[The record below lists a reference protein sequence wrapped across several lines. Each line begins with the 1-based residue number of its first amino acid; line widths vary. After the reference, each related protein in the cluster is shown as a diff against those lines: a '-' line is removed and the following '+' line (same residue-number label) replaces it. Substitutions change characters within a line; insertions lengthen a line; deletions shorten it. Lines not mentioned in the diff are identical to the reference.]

1 MRLSQRAFPHPVVG
15 NADDVVDVA
24 FQTPIDFTHDS
35 ANYYISAQVQC
46 SSKTIAQLV
55 KHGQAAYVLHV
66 ECSNTLYRNIF
77 EFTTPEF
84 EVRIPSELLN
94 ATVEVNL
101 FVVAK
106 QDLPKY
112 KVDKAHPD
120 YGDASFSVSAGEVL
134 AIGEAC
140 TFEADIDFDA
150 LRSVGSILQ
159 IRELPGP
166 EHAEMQFDFSGEKI
180 SIFLSPHDFGIY
192 KILKT
197 HQPLCASVVPPIV
210 VAAVARALDV
220 LKNGQAEEDLRWA
233 RCLRKR
239 LDHLDLTLEGD
250 SLELAQKVLELPI
263 KRSFITA
270 KGFLEGLG
278 A

>member
-1 MRLSQRAFPHPVVG
+1 M
-15 NADDVVDVA
+15 
-24 FQTPIDFTHDS
+24 
-35 ANYYISAQVQC
+35 
-46 SSKTIAQLV
+46 
-55 KHGQAAYVLHV
+55 LHV

-77 EFTTPEF
+77 EFTTPDGEF
-84 EVRIPSELLN
+84 RIPSELLN

-106 QDLPKY
+106 RDLPKY

-120 YGDASFSVSAGEVL
+120 YGDASFSVSAGEIL
-134 AIGEAC
+134 AIGEQY

-192 KILKT
+192 KILK
-197 HQPLCASVVPPIV
+197 HNQPLCASLVPPIV
-210 VAAVARALDV
+210 VAAVAKALELLNV
-220 LKNGQAEEDLRWA
+220 GQAEEDLRWA

-239 LDHLDLTLEGD
+239 IEHMELSLDSEP
-250 SLELAQKVLELPI
+250 LELAQKVLELPI
-263 KRSFITA
+263 RRSFTTA
-270 KGFLEGLG
+270 KGFLESQEHK
-278 A
+278 